1 MIGKNVIKR
10 KRYNMKRIYRQGRQ
24 DLPVI
29 LISAFPSVTFF
40 IIAIMILLGKLDFPL
55 DNTVDFI
62 LIAILSSLG
71 PIGFYNYYHL
81 RKKRK
86 IEEKLPDFLREIGS
100 STASGMTVFDA
111 IKAASKRDYGPL
123 SKEIKVMNAQLSW
136 GISIK
141 EALINFSK
149 RLKSP
154 PVERAVLTINQA
166 LDMGGNTSDT
176 FYAAA
181 REIEQIKLIEQQRRS
196 EMGMYSIVIL
206 ISFFVFLAVILI
218 INQTI
223 FAEFFKLQKEV
234 AGAGVGG
241 LSLGYIDRDT
251 LRYAFFSFTFVQSV
265 GAGLLSGFMMDGRIS
280 SGVRY
285 SFILL
290 LTSFITLRFLM

>member
-1 MIGKNVIKR
+1 
-10 KRYNMKRIYRQGRQ
+10 
-24 DLPVI
+24 LPVI

>member
-1 MIGKNVIKR
+1 MTGKIVMRRKKYNVKR
-10 KRYNMKRIYRQGRQ
+10 VYKQGRQ

-29 LISAFPSVTFF
+29 LISVFPSVAFCV
-40 IIAIMILLGKLDFPL
+40 IAIMILLGKLDFPL
-55 DNTVDFI
+55 DNAVDFI
-62 LIAILSSLG
+62 LVAILSSLG

-81 RKKRK
+81 RRKRK
-86 IEEKLPDFLREIGS
+86 IEERLPDFLREIGS

-123 SKEIKVMNAQLSW
+123 SKEIRVMNAQLSW

-181 REIEQIKLIEQQRRS
+181 REIDQIKLVEQQRRS

-234 AGAGVGG
+234 SGAGVGG
-241 LSLGYIDRDT
+241 LSLGNIDRDT
-251 LRYAFFSFTFVQSV
+251 LRYAFFSFTFVQSI
-265 GAGLLSGFMMDGRIS
+265 GAGLLSGFMMDGKIS

-290 LTSFITLRFLM
+290 LTSFIILRLLM